1 MEHQNSS
8 LESWKEFSLTWEQRA
23 SSWAFTEC
31 LAYLGPPHL
40 RSQPS
45 QGTYIPGLGRESTKA
60 WPPHPS
66 WGHCEGP
73 RKPQSSWHC
82 LPAPQLDS
90 CFHPNLLSCI
100 PFHSC
105 KFKRCSLRNILPT
118 KLGLRG
124 SPFPRDR
131 FVTVKRGVVETPGT
145 QDKEER
151 KVQYYSCLESEKGL
165 LYLYTLHSP
174 QGPTK
179 APWLGRLMSKNSC
192 VKNATPNPTSCDLGP
207 SDSQS
212 PCL

>member
-45 QGTYIPGLGRESTKA
+45 WGTYIPGLGRESTKS

-66 WGHCEGP
+66 WGHREGP

-118 KLGLRG
+118 KLGLRE

-131 FVTVKRGVVETPGT
+131 FVTVKRGWGGVGGVETPGM

-151 KVQYYSCLESEKGL
+151 KVQYYFCLESEKGL
-165 LYLYTLHSP
+165 L
-174 QGPTK
+174 
-179 APWLGRLMSKNSC
+179 
-192 VKNATPNPTSCDLGP
+192 
-207 SDSQS
+207 
-212 PCL
+212 